1 MQHSSTGPVSGR
13 TDRNLTLTAVSV
25 ISKPRETDT
34 MGFAHP
40 GNKSK
45 YVGNKGRRP
54 VRKSV
59 KGKKKKERKEQKSKT
74 TKSVVFIDPL
84 KSLGIRFSEN

>member
-1 MQHSSTGPVSGR
+1 
-13 TDRNLTLTAVSV
+13 V

-40 GNKSK
+40 GNKRK
-45 YVGNKGRRP
+45 HVGNKGRRP
-54 VRKSV
+54 VRTSV

-74 TKSVVFIDPL
+74 TKSVIFIDPL
-84 KSLGIRFSEN
+84 KNFDSFFRKLIKSGDIFADNKQTVNTR